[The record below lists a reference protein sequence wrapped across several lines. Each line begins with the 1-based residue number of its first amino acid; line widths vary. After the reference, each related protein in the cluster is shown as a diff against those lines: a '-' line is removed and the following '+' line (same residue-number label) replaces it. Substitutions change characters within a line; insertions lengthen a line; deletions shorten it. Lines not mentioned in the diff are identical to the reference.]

1 MGVARARE
9 RFLVWAAGWMVAFL
23 TEAAQVCRK
32 ITGSYLDTVHVHHL
46 WNIQR
51 SCLGAAGELALGAEK
66 ALDHQKALEATQ
78 ERRSTE
84 RRRHGL
90 ETEPEEG
97 QHSKGRREHKN

>member
-1 MGVARARE
+1 M
-9 RFLVWAAGWMVAFL
+9 
-23 TEAAQVCRK
+23 
-32 ITGSYLDTVHVHHL
+32 
-46 WNIQR
+46 
-51 SCLGAAGELALGAEK
+51 GAEK